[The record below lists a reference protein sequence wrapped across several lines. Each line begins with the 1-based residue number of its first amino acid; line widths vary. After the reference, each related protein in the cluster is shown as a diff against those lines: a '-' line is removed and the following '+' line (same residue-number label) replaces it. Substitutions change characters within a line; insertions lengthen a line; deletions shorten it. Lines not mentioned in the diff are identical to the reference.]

1 MAEQHPLLE
10 VCNLSVSFQM
20 EAECFDAVKG
30 ISFTLEKGQTLALVG
45 ESGSGKSVS
54 SSSVMGLL
62 PPNAR
67 IGQQSEIRFQGQD
80 LLGMSEKNFRSIR
93 GDRIAMIFQEPM
105 TSLNPYMPVGEQVAE
120 AIIHH
125 RKVSKR
131 EAMESTL
138 ELFEK
143 VHLPEPRKRLNHYP
157 HEFSGGQL
165 QRIMI
170 AMALANTPDILVADE
185 PTTALDVTVQAE
197 VLNLLKEIQADM
209 GMAILFIT
217 HDLGVVRHF
226 ADDVVVMCQG
236 EVVETGTVE
245 AVFTEPKHDYTKMLL
260 NAEPKPGDLQ
270 HDQHAA
276 NILEVRDLKVNYI
289 LKNNWLGQP
298 TEWLQ
303 AVKGID
309 LTLKEGQTVG
319 IVGESGSGKSTMGRA
334 IMQLLESEGEIS
346 FQGKRFDQLTS
357 QQRFELKRNMQ
368 MVFQDPFGSLSPRMT
383 IGEIITEPLTVFTD
397 LSQRERLDK
406 ARKALEEV
414 RLDPSSIN
422 RYPHEFSGGQRQR
435 IAIARAL
442 ILEPQFILLDEPT
455 SALDRSVQLTVLELL
470 KDIQKRRN
478 IAYLFISHD
487 LSVVRAIS
495 DEVIV
500 MQKGAVV
507 ERGTPEQIFDNPQEV
522 YTQRLIKACMLID
535 EDGVAA

>member
-1 MAEQHPLLE
+1 MAVQHPLLE
-10 VCNLSVSFQM
+10 VSDLSVSFKM
-20 EAECFDAVKG
+20 EDECFDAVKN

-54 SSSVMGLL
+54 SSSIMGLL
-62 PPNAR
+62 PNNAR
-67 IGQQSEIRFQGQD
+67 IGEQSAIRFQGQD
-80 LLGMSEKNFRSIR
+80 LLGMDEKAFRNIR

-125 RKVSKR
+125 RGVSKR
-131 EAMESTL
+131 EAMEQTL
-138 ELFEK
+138 ALFEK
-143 VHLPEPRKRLNHYP
+143 VHLPEPGKRLNHYP

-197 VLNLLKEIQADM
+197 VLNLLKEIQAEM

-226 ADDVVVMCQG
+226 ADDVVVMCKG

-245 AVFTEPKHDYTKMLL
+245 GVFTAPKHDYTKMLL
-260 NAEPKPGDLQ
+260 DAEPKPGMHETDLSSP
-270 HDQHAA
+270 
-276 NILEVRDLKVNYI
+276 NILEVRDLRVNYV

-298 TEWLQ
+298 TELLQ

-309 LTLKEGQTVG
+309 LTLKQGQTVG

-334 IMQLLESEGEIS
+334 IMQLLDSQGDIT
-346 FQGKRFDQLTS
+346 FQGKRFSDMTN

-383 IGEIITEPLTVFTD
+383 VGEIVTEPLTVFTD
-397 LSQRERLDK
+397 LSHQERLAK
-406 ARKALEEV
+406 AKKALEEV
-414 RLDPSSIN
+414 RLDPASIN

-470 KDIQKRRN
+470 KDIQQRRN

-507 ERGTPEQIFDNPQEV
+507 ERGTPEQIFDNPQEA
-522 YTQRLIKACMLID
+522 YTQRLISACMLID
-535 EDGVAA
+535 EGAAA

>member
-1 MAEQHPLLE
+1 MAVQHPLLE
-10 VCNLSVSFQM
+10 VSDLSVSFKM
-20 EAECFDAVKG
+20 EDECFDAVKS

-54 SSSVMGLL
+54 SSSIMGLL
-62 PPNAR
+62 PNNAR
-67 IGQQSEIRFQGQD
+67 IGEQSAIRFQGQD
-80 LLGMSEKNFRSIR
+80 LLGMDEKAFRNIR

-125 RKVSKR
+125 RGVSKR
-131 EAMESTL
+131 EAMEQTL
-138 ELFEK
+138 ALFEK
-143 VHLPEPRKRLNHYP
+143 VHLPEPGKRLNHYP

-197 VLNLLKEIQADM
+197 VLNLLKEIQAEM

-226 ADDVVVMCQG
+226 ADDVVVMCKG

-245 AVFTEPKHDYTKMLL
+245 GVFTAPKHDYTKMLL
-260 NAEPKPGDLQ
+260 DAEPKPGMHETDLSSP
-270 HDQHAA
+270 
-276 NILEVRDLKVNYI
+276 NILEVRDLRVNYV

-298 TEWLQ
+298 TELLQ

-309 LTLKEGQTVG
+309 LTLKQGQTVG

-334 IMQLLESEGEIS
+334 IMQLLDSQGDIT
-346 FQGKRFDQLTS
+346 FQGKRFSDMTN

-383 IGEIITEPLTVFTD
+383 VGEIVTEPLTVFTD
-397 LSQRERLDK
+397 LSHQERLAK
-406 ARKALEEV
+406 AKKALEEV
-414 RLDPSSIN
+414 RLDPASIN

-470 KDIQKRRN
+470 KDIQQRRN

-507 ERGTPEQIFDNPQEV
+507 ERGTPEQIFDNPQEA
-522 YTQRLIKACMLID
+522 YTQRLISACMLID
-535 EDGVAA
+535 EGAAA

>member
-1 MAEQHPLLE
+1 MAVQHPLLE
-10 VCNLSVSFQM
+10 VSDLSVSFKM
-20 EAECFDAVKG
+20 EDECFDAVKN

-54 SSSVMGLL
+54 SSSIMGLL
-62 PPNAR
+62 PNNAR
-67 IGQQSEIRFQGQD
+67 IGEQSAIRFQGQN
-80 LLGMSEKNFRSIR
+80 LLGIDEKAFRNIR

-125 RKVSKR
+125 RGVSKR
-131 EAMESTL
+131 EAMEQTL
-138 ELFEK
+138 ALFEK
-143 VHLPEPRKRLNHYP
+143 VHLPEPSKRLNHYP

-197 VLNLLKEIQADM
+197 VLNLLKEIQAEM

-226 ADDVVVMCQG
+226 ADDVVVMCKG

-245 AVFTEPKHDYTKMLL
+245 GVFTAPKHDYTKMLL
-260 NAEPKPGDLQ
+260 DAEPKPGMHETDLSSP
-270 HDQHAA
+270 
-276 NILEVRDLKVNYI
+276 NILEVRDLRVNYV

-298 TEWLQ
+298 TELLQ

-309 LTLKEGQTVG
+309 LTLKQGQTVG

-334 IMQLLESEGEIS
+334 IMQLLDSQGDIT
-346 FQGKRFDQLTS
+346 FQGKRFSDMTN

-383 IGEIITEPLTVFTD
+383 VGEIITEPLTVFTD
-397 LSQRERLDK
+397 LNHQERLAK
-406 ARKALEEV
+406 AKKALEEV
-414 RLDPSSIN
+414 RLDPTSIN

-470 KDIQKRRN
+470 KDIQQRRN

-507 ERGTPEQIFDNPQEV
+507 ERGTPEQIFDNPQEA
-522 YTQRLIKACMLID
+522 YTKSLISACMLID
-535 EDGVAA
+535 EGAAA

>member
-1 MAEQHPLLE
+1 MAVQHPLLE
-10 VCNLSVSFQM
+10 VSDLSVSFKM
-20 EAECFDAVKG
+20 EDECFDAVKN

-54 SSSVMGLL
+54 SSSIMGLL
-62 PPNAR
+62 PNNAR
-67 IGQQSEIRFQGQD
+67 IGAQSSIRFQGQD
-80 LLGMSEKNFRSIR
+80 LLGMDEKAFRSIR

-105 TSLNPYMPVGEQVAE
+105 TSLNPYMPVGDQVAE

-125 RKVSKR
+125 RGVSR
-131 EAMESTL
+131 RAAMEETL
-138 ELFEK
+138 ALFDK
-143 VHLPEPRKRLNHYP
+143 VHLPDPRKRLNHYP

-197 VLNLLKEIQADM
+197 VLNLLKEIQAEM

-226 ADDVVVMCQG
+226 ADDVVVMCKG

-245 AVFTEPKHDYTKMLL
+245 GVFTTPKNSYTKMLL
-260 NAEPKPGDLQ
+260 DAEPKPGIHETDNSSP
-270 HDQHAA
+270 
-276 NILEVRDLKVNYI
+276 NILEVRDLRVNYV
-289 LKNNWLGQP
+289 LKNNWLGKP
-298 TEWLQ
+298 IELLQ

-309 LTLKEGQTVG
+309 LTLKQGQTVG

-334 IMQLLESEGEIS
+334 IMQLLDSQGEII
-346 FQGKRFDQLTS
+346 FQGKRFDEMTK

-383 IGEIITEPLTVFTD
+383 VGEIITEPLTVFTD
-397 LSQRERLDK
+397 LTHQQRLVK
-406 ARKALEEV
+406 AKKALEEV
-414 RLDPSSIN
+414 RLDSASIN

-470 KDIQKRRN
+470 KDIQQRRN

-507 ERGTPEQIFDNPQEV
+507 ERGTPEQIFDNPQES
-522 YTQRLIKACMLID
+522 YTKSLISACMMID
-535 EDGVAA
+535 ETAVA

>member
-1 MAEQHPLLE
+1 MAVQHPLLE
-10 VCNLSVSFQM
+10 VSDLSVSFKM
-20 EAECFDAVKG
+20 EDECFDAVKN

-54 SSSVMGLL
+54 SSSIMGLL
-62 PPNAR
+62 PNNAR
-67 IGQQSEIRFQGQD
+67 IGEQSAIRFQGQD
-80 LLGMSEKNFRSIR
+80 LLGMDEKAFRNIR

-125 RKVSKR
+125 RGVSKR
-131 EAMESTL
+131 EAMEQTL
-138 ELFEK
+138 ALFEK
-143 VHLPEPRKRLNHYP
+143 VHLPEPAKRLNHYP

-197 VLNLLKEIQADM
+197 VLNLLKEIQAEM

-226 ADDVVVMCQG
+226 ADDVVVMCKG

-245 AVFTEPKHDYTKMLL
+245 GVFTAPKHDYTKMLL
-260 NAEPKPGDLQ
+260 DAEPKPGMHETDLSSP
-270 HDQHAA
+270 
-276 NILEVRDLKVNYI
+276 NILEVRDLRVNYV

-298 TEWLQ
+298 TELLQ

-309 LTLKEGQTVG
+309 LTLKQGQTVG

-334 IMQLLESEGEIS
+334 IMQLLDSQGDIT
-346 FQGKRFDQLTS
+346 FQGKRFSDMTN

-383 IGEIITEPLTVFTD
+383 VGEIVTEPLTVFTD
-397 LSQRERLDK
+397 LSHQERLAK
-406 ARKALEEV
+406 AKKALEEV
-414 RLDPSSIN
+414 RLDPASIN

-470 KDIQKRRN
+470 KDIQQRRN

-507 ERGTPEQIFDNPQEV
+507 ERGTPEQIFDNPQEA
-522 YTQRLIKACMLID
+522 YTQRLISACMLID
-535 EDGVAA
+535 EGAAA

>member
-1 MAEQHPLLE
+1 MAVQHPLLE
-10 VCNLSVSFQM
+10 VSDLSVSFKM
-20 EAECFDAVKG
+20 EDECFDAVKN

-54 SSSVMGLL
+54 SSSIMGLL
-62 PPNAR
+62 PNNAR
-67 IGQQSEIRFQGQD
+67 IGAQSSIRFQGQD
-80 LLGMSEKNFRSIR
+80 LLGMDEKTFRSIR

-105 TSLNPYMPVGEQVAE
+105 TSLNPYMPVGDQVAE

-125 RKVSKR
+125 RGVSR
-131 EAMESTL
+131 RAAMEETL
-138 ELFEK
+138 ALFDK
-143 VHLPEPRKRLNHYP
+143 VHLPDPRKRLNHYP

-197 VLNLLKEIQADM
+197 VLNLLKEIQAEM

-226 ADDVVVMCQG
+226 ADDVVVMCKG

-245 AVFTEPKHDYTKMLL
+245 GVFTTPKHSYTKMLL
-260 NAEPKPGDLQ
+260 DAEPKPGIHETDNSSP
-270 HDQHAA
+270 
-276 NILEVRDLKVNYI
+276 NILEVRDLRVNYV
-289 LKNNWLGQP
+289 LKNNWLGKP
-298 TEWLQ
+298 IELLQ

-309 LTLKEGQTVG
+309 LTLKQGQTVG

-334 IMQLLESEGEIS
+334 IMQLLDSQGEII
-346 FQGKRFDQLTS
+346 FQGKRFDEMTK

-383 IGEIITEPLTVFTD
+383 VGEIITEPLTVFTD
-397 LSQRERLDK
+397 LTHQQRLVK
-406 ARKALEEV
+406 AKKALEEV
-414 RLDPSSIN
+414 RLDSASIN

-470 KDIQKRRN
+470 KDIQQRRN

-507 ERGTPEQIFDNPQEV
+507 ERGTPEQIFDNPQES
-522 YTQRLIKACMLID
+522 YTKSLISACMMID
-535 EDGVAA
+535 ETAVA

>member
-1 MAEQHPLLE
+1 MAVQHPLLE
-10 VCNLSVSFQM
+10 VSDLSVSFKM
-20 EAECFDAVKG
+20 EDECFDAVKN

-54 SSSVMGLL
+54 SSSIMGLL
-62 PPNAR
+62 PNNAR
-67 IGQQSEIRFQGQD
+67 IGAQSSIRFQGQD
-80 LLGMSEKNFRSIR
+80 LLGMDEKAFRSIR

-125 RKVSKR
+125 RGVSR
-131 EAMESTL
+131 RVAMEETL
-138 ELFEK
+138 ALFDK
-143 VHLPEPRKRLNHYP
+143 VHLPDPRKRLNHYP

-197 VLNLLKEIQADM
+197 VLNLLKEIQAEM

-226 ADDVVVMCQG
+226 ADDVVVMCKG

-245 AVFTEPKHDYTKMLL
+245 GVFTTPKHSYTKMLL
-260 NAEPKPGDLQ
+260 DAEPKPGIHETDNSSP
-270 HDQHAA
+270 
-276 NILEVRDLKVNYI
+276 NILEVRDLRVNYV
-289 LKNNWLGQP
+289 LKNNWLGKP
-298 TEWLQ
+298 IELLQ

-309 LTLKEGQTVG
+309 LTLKQGQTVG

-334 IMQLLESEGEIS
+334 IMQLLDSQGEII
-346 FQGKRFDQLTS
+346 FQGKHFDEMTK

-383 IGEIITEPLTVFTD
+383 VGEIITEPLTVFTD
-397 LSQRERLDK
+397 LTHQQRLVK
-406 ARKALEEV
+406 AKKALEEV
-414 RLDPSSIN
+414 RLDPASIN

-470 KDIQKRRN
+470 KDIQQRRN

-507 ERGTPEQIFDNPQEV
+507 ERGTPEQIFDNPQES
-522 YTQRLIKACMLID
+522 YTKSLISACMMID
-535 EDGVAA
+535 ETAVA

>member
-1 MAEQHPLLE
+1 MAVQHPLLE
-10 VCNLSVSFQM
+10 VSDLSVSFKM
-20 EAECFDAVKG
+20 EGECFDAVKN

-54 SSSVMGLL
+54 SSSIMGLL
-62 PPNAR
+62 PNNAR
-67 IGQQSEIRFQGQD
+67 IGEQSAIRFQGQD
-80 LLGMSEKNFRSIR
+80 LLGMDEKAFRNIR

-125 RKVSKR
+125 RGVSKR
-131 EAMESTL
+131 EAMEQTL
-138 ELFEK
+138 ALFEK
-143 VHLPEPRKRLNHYP
+143 VHLPEPGKRLNHYP

-197 VLNLLKEIQADM
+197 VLNLLKEIQAEM

-226 ADDVVVMCQG
+226 ADDVVVMCKG

-245 AVFTEPKHDYTKMLL
+245 GVFTAPKHDYTKMLL
-260 NAEPKPGDLQ
+260 DAEPKPGMHETDLSSP
-270 HDQHAA
+270 
-276 NILEVRDLKVNYI
+276 NILEVRDLRVNYV

-298 TEWLQ
+298 TELLQ

-309 LTLKEGQTVG
+309 LTLKQGQTVG

-334 IMQLLESEGEIS
+334 IMQLLDSQGDIT
-346 FQGKRFDQLTS
+346 FQGKRFSDMTN

-383 IGEIITEPLTVFTD
+383 VGEIVTEPLTVFTD
-397 LSQRERLDK
+397 LSHQERLAK
-406 ARKALEEV
+406 AKKALEEV
-414 RLDPSSIN
+414 RLDPASIN

-470 KDIQKRRN
+470 KDIQQRRN

-507 ERGTPEQIFDNPQEV
+507 ERGTPEQIFDNPQEA
-522 YTQRLIKACMLID
+522 YTQRLISACMLID
-535 EDGVAA
+535 EGAAA

>member
-1 MAEQHPLLE
+1 MAVQHPLLE
-10 VCNLSVSFQM
+10 VSDLSVSFKM
-20 EAECFDAVKG
+20 EDECFDAVKN

-54 SSSVMGLL
+54 SSSIMGLL
-62 PPNAR
+62 PNNAR
-67 IGQQSEIRFQGQD
+67 IGAQSSIRFQGQD
-80 LLGMSEKNFRSIR
+80 LLGMDEKAFRSIR

-125 RKVSKR
+125 RGVSR
-131 EAMESTL
+131 RVAMEETL
-138 ELFEK
+138 ALFDK
-143 VHLPEPRKRLNHYP
+143 VHLPDPRKRLNHYP

-197 VLNLLKEIQADM
+197 VLNLLKEIQAEM

-226 ADDVVVMCQG
+226 ADDVVVMCKG

-245 AVFTEPKHDYTKMLL
+245 GVFTTPKHSYTKMLL
-260 NAEPKPGDLQ
+260 DAEPKPGIHETDNSSP
-270 HDQHAA
+270 
-276 NILEVRDLKVNYI
+276 NILEVRDLRVNYV
-289 LKNNWLGQP
+289 LKNNWLGKP
-298 TEWLQ
+298 IELLQ

-309 LTLKEGQTVG
+309 LTLKQGQTVG

-334 IMQLLESEGEIS
+334 IMQLLDSQGEII
-346 FQGKRFDQLTS
+346 FQGKHFDEMTK

-383 IGEIITEPLTVFTD
+383 VGEIITEPLTVFTD
-397 LSQRERLDK
+397 LTHQQRLVK
-406 ARKALEEV
+406 AKKALEEV
-414 RLDPSSIN
+414 RLDPASIN

-470 KDIQKRRN
+470 KDIQQRRN

-507 ERGTPEQIFDNPQEV
+507 ERGTPEQIFDNPQES
-522 YTQRLIKACMLID
+522 YTKSLISACMMID
-535 EDGVAA
+535 ETAAA

>member
-1 MAEQHPLLE
+1 MAVQHPLLE
-10 VCNLSVSFQM
+10 VSDLSVSFKM
-20 EAECFDAVKG
+20 EDECFDAVKN

-54 SSSVMGLL
+54 SSSIMGLL
-62 PPNAR
+62 PNNAR
-67 IGQQSEIRFQGQD
+67 IGAQSSIRFQGQD
-80 LLGMSEKNFRSIR
+80 LLGMDEKAFRSIR

-125 RKVSKR
+125 RGVSR
-131 EAMESTL
+131 RVAMEETL
-138 ELFEK
+138 ALFDK
-143 VHLPEPRKRLNHYP
+143 VHLPDPRKRLNHYP

-197 VLNLLKEIQADM
+197 VLNLLKEIQAEM

-226 ADDVVVMCQG
+226 ADDVVVMCKG

-245 AVFTEPKHDYTKMLL
+245 GVFTTPKHSYTKMLL
-260 NAEPKPGDLQ
+260 DAEPKPSIHETDNSSP
-270 HDQHAA
+270 
-276 NILEVRDLKVNYI
+276 NILEVRDLRVNYV
-289 LKNNWLGQP
+289 LKNNWLGKP
-298 TEWLQ
+298 IELLQ

-309 LTLKEGQTVG
+309 LTLKQGQTVG

-334 IMQLLESEGEIS
+334 IMQLLDSQGEII
-346 FQGKRFDQLTS
+346 FQGKHFDEMTK

-383 IGEIITEPLTVFTD
+383 VGEIITEPLTVFTD
-397 LSQRERLDK
+397 LTHQQRLVK
-406 ARKALEEV
+406 AKKALEEV
-414 RLDPSSIN
+414 RLDPASIN

-470 KDIQKRRN
+470 KDIQQRRN

-507 ERGTPEQIFDNPQEV
+507 ERGTPEQIFDNPQES
-522 YTQRLIKACMLID
+522 YTKSLISACMMID
-535 EDGVAA
+535 ETAAA

>member
-1 MAEQHPLLE
+1 MAVQHPLLE
-10 VCNLSVSFQM
+10 VSDLSVSFKM
-20 EAECFDAVKG
+20 EDECFDAVKN

-54 SSSVMGLL
+54 SSSIMGLL
-62 PPNAR
+62 PNNAR
-67 IGQQSEIRFQGQD
+67 IGAQSSIRFQGQD
-80 LLGMSEKNFRSIR
+80 LLGMDEKAFRSIR

-125 RKVSKR
+125 RGVSR
-131 EAMESTL
+131 RVAMEETL
-138 ELFEK
+138 ALFDK
-143 VHLPEPRKRLNHYP
+143 VHLPDPRKRLNHYP

-197 VLNLLKEIQADM
+197 VLNLLKEIQAEM

-226 ADDVVVMCQG
+226 ADDVVVMCKG

-245 AVFTEPKHDYTKMLL
+245 GVFTTPKHSYTKMLL
-260 NAEPKPGDLQ
+260 DAEPKPGIHETDNSSP
-270 HDQHAA
+270 
-276 NILEVRDLKVNYI
+276 NILEVRDLRVNYV
-289 LKNNWLGQP
+289 LKNNWLGKP
-298 TEWLQ
+298 TELLQ

-309 LTLKEGQTVG
+309 LTLKQGQTVG

-334 IMQLLESEGEIS
+334 IMQLLDSQGEII
-346 FQGKRFDQLTS
+346 FQGKRFDEMTK

-383 IGEIITEPLTVFTD
+383 VGEIITEPLTVFTD
-397 LSQRERLDK
+397 LTHQQRLVK
-406 ARKALEEV
+406 AKKALEEV
-414 RLDPSSIN
+414 RLDPASIN

-470 KDIQKRRN
+470 KDIQQRRN

-507 ERGTPEQIFDNPQEV
+507 ERGTPEQIFDNPQES
-522 YTQRLIKACMLID
+522 YTKSLISACMMID
-535 EDGVAA
+535 ETAVA

>member
-1 MAEQHPLLE
+1 MAVQHPLLE
-10 VCNLSVSFQM
+10 VSDLSVSFKM
-20 EAECFDAVKG
+20 EDECFDAVKN

-54 SSSVMGLL
+54 SSSIMGLL
-62 PPNAR
+62 PNNAR
-67 IGQQSEIRFQGQD
+67 IGAQSSIRFQGQD
-80 LLGMSEKNFRSIR
+80 LLGMDEKAFRSIR

-125 RKVSKR
+125 RGVSR
-131 EAMESTL
+131 RVAMEETL
-138 ELFEK
+138 ALFDK
-143 VHLPEPRKRLNHYP
+143 VHLPDPRKRLNHYP

-197 VLNLLKEIQADM
+197 VLNLLKEIQAEM

-226 ADDVVVMCQG
+226 ADDVVVMCKG

-245 AVFTEPKHDYTKMLL
+245 GVFTTPKHSYTKMLL
-260 NAEPKPGDLQ
+260 DAEPKPGIHETDNSSP
-270 HDQHAA
+270 
-276 NILEVRDLKVNYI
+276 NILEVRDLRVNYV
-289 LKNNWLGQP
+289 LKNNWLGKP
-298 TEWLQ
+298 TELLQ

-309 LTLKEGQTVG
+309 VTLKQGQTVG

-334 IMQLLESEGEIS
+334 IMQLLDSQGEII
-346 FQGKRFDQLTS
+346 FQGKRFDEMTK

-383 IGEIITEPLTVFTD
+383 VGEIITEPLTVFTD
-397 LSQRERLDK
+397 LTHQQRLVK
-406 ARKALEEV
+406 AKKALEEV
-414 RLDPSSIN
+414 RLDPASIN

-470 KDIQKRRN
+470 KDIQQRRN

-507 ERGTPEQIFDNPQEV
+507 ERGTPEQIFDNPQES
-522 YTQRLIKACMLID
+522 YTKSLISACMMID
-535 EDGVAA
+535 ETAVA

>member
-1 MAEQHPLLE
+1 MAVQHPLLE
-10 VCNLSVSFQM
+10 VNDLSVSFKM
-20 EAECFDAVKG
+20 EDECFDAVKN

-54 SSSVMGLL
+54 SSSIMGLL
-62 PPNAR
+62 PNNAR
-67 IGQQSEIRFQGQD
+67 IGEQSAIRFQGQD
-80 LLGMSEKNFRSIR
+80 LLGMDEKAFRNIR

-125 RKVSKR
+125 RGVSKR
-131 EAMESTL
+131 EAMEQTL
-138 ELFEK
+138 ALFEK
-143 VHLPEPRKRLNHYP
+143 VHLPEPGKRLNHYP

-197 VLNLLKEIQADM
+197 VLNLLKEIQAEM

-226 ADDVVVMCQG
+226 ADDVVVMCKG

-245 AVFTEPKHDYTKMLL
+245 GVFTAPKHDYTKMLL
-260 NAEPKPGDLQ
+260 DAEPKPGMHETDLSSP
-270 HDQHAA
+270 
-276 NILEVRDLKVNYI
+276 NILEVRDLRVNYV

-298 TEWLQ
+298 TELLQ

-309 LTLKEGQTVG
+309 LTLKQGQTVG

-334 IMQLLESEGEIS
+334 IMQLLDSQGDIT
-346 FQGKRFDQLTS
+346 FQGKRFSDMTN

-383 IGEIITEPLTVFTD
+383 VGEIVTEPLTVFTD
-397 LSQRERLDK
+397 LSHQERLAK
-406 ARKALEEV
+406 AKKALEEV
-414 RLDPSSIN
+414 RLDPASIN

-470 KDIQKRRN
+470 KDIQQRRN

-507 ERGTPEQIFDNPQEV
+507 ERGTPEQIFDNPQEA
-522 YTQRLIKACMLID
+522 YTQRLISACMLID
-535 EDGVAA
+535 EGAAA